1 MCNKSQDV
9 SRKNSCTRPIVKY
22 ICKSSFTENVSEFLL
37 YPSLYF
43 HISFSLVFLILLLYY
58 QHCSSSSF
66 FIILSRAIVLFDD
79 PTLAFLLLSNRESC
93 NVVSEWG
100 SMATV
105 SCTLVPVLTPSS
117 SPSSLPPYTF
127 YMKGNLRFPLDCF
140 GLAVFKIY
148 SAFHEKAR

>member
-1 MCNKSQDV
+1 M

-105 SCTLVPVLTPSS
+105 SPALLFQSSLPASS
-117 SPSSLPPYTF
+117 SPSHLILF

>member
-1 MCNKSQDV
+1 LFFWFF
-9 SRKNSCTRPIVKY
+9 Y
-22 ICKSSFTENVSEFLL
+22 FTINTALHPL
-37 YPSLYF
+37 
-43 HISFSLVFLILLLYY
+43 
-58 QHCSSSSF
+58 F

-148 SAFHEKAR
+148 SAFHEKARWKQKYGEHSTSRWSSSRTLRVNKLIKPRPHL